1 MKSVLVTGGA
11 GFIGSHVL
19 ERFLAEG
26 WAVHVLDNLITG
38 KRENLPA
45 GAELHVLDIGAPAAA
60 ALVGT
65 LKPDV
70 IAHLAAQMDVRKS
83 VADPVFDATTN
94 VVGTLNLLE
103 AVRQHSPATRFV
115 FSSTGGALYGE
126 HTVPPN
132 VETFPKDPE
141 SPYAIAKLSA
151 ELYLA
156 YYARVHALDTVALRY
171 GNVYGPRQDPH
182 GEAGVV
188 AIFCGRLLEGR
199 PLTVFGDGKQTRD
212 YVYVTDVADAT
223 WRAATQ
229 ALPSPALLDA
239 RAFNVGTG
247 VGTSVVRLAEVLRA
261 AAQRDVPIE
270 YAPKRPG
277 EQQDSFID
285 VTKAGRVLGW
295 RPAVTLEDGLARSYA
310 FAAQQ
315 AARGRSTTTHR
326 SA

>member
-1 MKSVLVTGGA
+1 
-11 GFIGSHVL
+11 
-19 ERFLAEG
+19 
-26 WAVHVLDNLITG
+26 
-38 KRENLPA
+38 
-45 GAELHVLDIGAPAAA
+45 
-60 ALVGT
+60 
-65 LKPDV
+65 V

-156 YYARVHALDTVALRY
+156 YYARVHGLDTVALRY

-199 PLTVFGDGKQTRD
+199 PLTVFGDGRQTRD

-310 FAAQQ
+310 FAAEQ
-315 AARGRSTTTHR
+315 AARERPTTTHR

>member
-1 MKSVLVTGGA
+1 
-11 GFIGSHVL
+11 
-19 ERFLAEG
+19 
-26 WAVHVLDNLITG
+26 
-38 KRENLPA
+38 
-45 GAELHVLDIGAPAAA
+45 
-60 ALVGT
+60 
-65 LKPDV
+65 
-70 IAHLAAQMDVRKS
+70 
-83 VADPVFDATTN
+83 
-94 VVGTLNLLE
+94 
-103 AVRQHSPATRFV
+103 V

-141 SPYAIAKLSA
+141 SPYAVAKLSV

-156 YYARVHALDTVALRY
+156 YYARVHGLDTVALRY

-199 PLTVFGDGKQTRD
+199 PLTVFGDGLQTRD

-229 ALPSPALLDA
+229 PLPAAALLDA

-247 VGTSVVRLAEVLRA
+247 RATPVIRLAEVLRA
-261 AAQRDVPIE
+261 VAGSDAAVE
-270 YAPKRPG
+270 YAPRRAG

-285 VTKAGRVLGW
+285 VSKAAQLLGW
-295 RPAVTLEDGLARSYA
+295 RPTVTLEDGLARSYA
-310 FAAQQ
+310 SFAA
-315 AARGRSTTTHR
+315 RLESRRHITTPQ
-326 SA
+326 